1 MLLPISRLIQRS
13 SGALRVLLLTIP
25 VWLATGPAQAQTSQ
39 LFRSATVIDGSGHA
53 AYTADVRI
61 AGGRVLAL
69 GQLEPLLGEAT
80 IDARGLVLAPGFID
94 THSHHDESLFESPE
108 AVEAVSQGITTII
121 VGADGG
127 SSAPMAEFR
136 QRIAESRPA
145 LNVASYTGHGTIR
158 EAVMGKDYQR
168 AATQEEVDAMKRL
181 LRADLEAGSL
191 GLSTGLEYDPGIYS
205 DPSEVIALA
214 RVLRDF
220 DARYSS
226 HMRSEDR
233 AFFEALEELLT
244 IGREAQV
251 PVHVSHLKLAAVD
264 IWGRAGEVLKR
275 LDHARAEGIDVTADI
290 YPYTYWESTLTVL
303 LPERDFYDLDA
314 ANYALEHLAPADGL
328 TLSRYDPDPSL
339 VGKTVQDVA
348 KERQQ
353 GNAETY
359 LELIRAAY
367 PDDAGDDS
375 SAATDYAESVIG
387 VSMSEDDIATFVAW
401 EHANVCS
408 DGAAT
413 GHPRGRGA
421 FPRAIRRYVI
431 DDERI
436 SLESMIHKMTGLS
449 ARHAGIEGRGL
460 IRPGFAAD
468 LVLFDPALIRD
479 TATIDEPDGLSL
491 GIIGVWV
498 NGQRV
503 WQNQEASGARP
514 GQFVAG
520 RSTAVTTN

>member
-1 MLLPISRLIQRS
+1 MLLQILRLILRP
-13 SGALRVLLLTIP
+13 SGAFRVLLLATSLWLTI
-25 VWLATGPAQAQTSQ
+25 GPAHAQTSQ

-53 AYTADVRI
+53 AFTADVRI
-61 AGGRVLAL
+61 ADGKVLAL

-80 IDARGLVLAPGFID
+80 IDAQGLVLSPGFID

-108 AVEAVSQGITTII
+108 AVEAVSQGITTIV

-145 LNVASYTGHGTIR
+145 LNVASYTGHGSIR
-158 EAVMGKDYQR
+158 EAVMGSDYKR
-168 AATQEEVDAMKRL
+168 VATPEEVDAMKRL

-205 DPSEVIALA
+205 DPGEVIALA
-214 RVLRDF
+214 RVLRDY

-251 PVHVSHLKLAAVD
+251 PVHISHLKLAAVD
-264 IWGRAGEVLKR
+264 IWGRAGEVIKR
-275 LDHARAEGIDVTADI
+275 LDLARAEGIEVTADI

-314 ANYALEHLAPADGL
+314 AHFALEHLAPADGL
-328 TLSRYDPDPSL
+328 TLSRYDPEPAL
-339 VGKTVQDVA
+339 VGKTVLEIA
-348 KERQQ
+348 EERQQ
-353 GNAETY
+353 GSAETY

-367 PDDAGDDS
+367 PDSARDAL

-401 EHANVCS
+401 EHANICS

-421 FPRAIRRYVI
+421 FPRAIRRYAL
-431 DDERI
+431 DDGGV
-436 SLESMIHKMTGLS
+436 SLESMIYKMTALS
-449 ARHAGIEGRGL
+449 AMHAGIEGRGL
-460 IRPGFAAD
+460 IRPGYAAD

-479 TATIDEPDGLSL
+479 TATIAEPDGLSL
-491 GIIGVWV
+491 GIVGVWV
-498 NGQRV
+498 NGERV
-503 WQNQEASGARP
+503 WQSQEPSGARP
-514 GQFVAG
+514 GQFIAG
-520 RSTAVTTN
+520 RSTPLTSN